1 MKIVSEVST
10 NVPKTYKQGKIQ
22 RKHRHERVV
31 YDGATDDGEGGEGLD
46 VIDALKGAC

>member
-22 RKHRHERVV
+22 RKHRHERVAC
-31 YDGATDDGEGGEGLD
+31 DEGLD